1 MNEPALKSKR
11 MDAKKKEP
19 EKWFNFH
26 TTYKVE
32 NVAFFG
38 RIELG

>member
-1 MNEPALKSKR
+1 MHERTNF
-11 MDAKKKEP
+11 DAKKKEP